1 MGHEVETTVVLLT
14 LLRIRKSCHG
24 AASGLKSAGSMAGS
38 GIMGSLAAK
47 RKQVNDLTAPNVV
60 SVKEETE

>member
-1 MGHEVETTVVLLT
+1 
-14 LLRIRKSCHG
+14 
-24 AASGLKSAGSMAGS
+24 MAGS

-47 RKQVNDLTAPNVV
+47 RKQVKDLTALNVV